1 MNTLPT
7 ELVRSI
13 FLFCA
18 RDESLGGLIR
28 LEPKSAPILL
38 TQICHEWR
46 DVVYDSP
53 ELWSNLILPSLSGF
67 HDRETAEPLLLTV
80 RRCIALSSS
89 LPFSFRYTDL
99 QGPTALVKE
108 YLSILYE
115 HAHRWHT
122 VDLHIPSYDALAR
135 MSLKATPMLVS
146 IKVLASST
154 LAFDSIATNPLM
166 HSLQQSSTLRN
177 LSVGFIDRILPF
189 VRAISQCGELHSLSF
204 HHIQRRFEDEHETDV
219 SSLFMPHLKRL
230 SMTWRGWN
238 VGSAYRTLLPLL
250 FATSLR
256 ELNLEIYTSP
266 SSTLRGLCGPL
277 HAMLSHCSET
287 LTSLNLR
294 NALMSTPELIT
305 ILDCVPNLMHLT
317 LYGMIIT
324 VPIISAL
331 TLRFSS
337 SGVLQSGRNTRLK
350 VIVVG
355 GMSNLRPED
364 FTRFHVDRGELEAFW
379 SKAIAMVESRW
390 RLPTDASNADGSRV
404 ERLERCYIE
413 SEWTGW
419 HQRSHIRQA
428 APEQWTRVQGMVAE
442 GFVWGERSAHWQ

>member
-7 ELVRSI
+7 ELIRSI
-13 FLFCA
+13 FHFCA
-18 RDESLGGLIR
+18 TDDSLSGMIR

-38 TQICHEWR
+38 TQICPEWR
-46 DVVYDSP
+46 AVVHDSP
-53 ELWSNLILPSLSGF
+53 ELWSNLVLPSLTGF
-67 HDRETAEPLLLTV
+67 HDRETAEPLLLAV
-80 RRCIALSSS
+80 RRYLALSSS
-89 LPFSFRYTDL
+89 LPLSFHYTDP
-99 QGPTALVKE
+99 QGPTTLVSE
-108 YLSILYE
+108 YLRILYE

-122 VDLHIPSYDALAR
+122 VDLHIPSYDTLAR
-135 MSLKATPMLVS
+135 MSLEATPMLVS

-166 HSLQQSSTLRN
+166 HSLQQSSTLRH
-177 LSVGFIDRILPF
+177 LSVGYIDHILPF
-189 VRAISQCGELHSLSF
+189 VRTMSQCGELNSLSF
-204 HHIQRRFEDEHETDV
+204 HHIQRRFEDEGETEL

-250 FATSLR
+250 FATSLQV
-256 ELNLEIYTSP
+256 LNLEIYTSP

-277 HAMLSHCSET
+277 HTMLSHCSET

-305 ILDCVPNLMHLT
+305 ILDCVPNLTHLT

-331 TLRFSS
+331 TLRFSPL
-337 SGVLQSGRNTRLK
+337 GVLQSGRNARLK
-350 VIVVG
+350 VLVVG

-364 FTRFHVDRGELEAFW
+364 FTRFHVDQGELEAFW
-379 SKAIAMVESRW
+379 TKAIDMVESRW
-390 RLPTDASNADGSRV
+390 RLPADVSSADGSRV

-428 APEQWTRVQGMVAE
+428 APEQWVRVQGMLNE
-442 GFVWGERSAHWQ
+442 GFVWGDWDGFH